1 MNTVVSKKAC
11 RSVWIKRVV
20 FVLHDHKRN
29 KGRVV
34 FRLFCLL
41 QFKNQLSFQPMKA
54 FAKLRLKLTQLSR
67 QLWVVAKM
75 RDYLFRRLFH
85 NPVPPPPRFR
95 KYALSTCRRQ
105 LISRGLQQSPHGTI
119 SCRKH
124 IYTRRAMLNGL
135 L

>member
-85 NPVPPPPRFR
+85 NPVRPPPPPGFKNTHYPHAEDSSSHEGFNNHRMEQSR
-95 KYALSTCRRQ
+95 AEN
-105 LISRGLQQSPHGTI
+105 ISAQEEP
-119 SCRKH
+119 C
-124 IYTRRAMLNGL
+124 
-135 L
+135 